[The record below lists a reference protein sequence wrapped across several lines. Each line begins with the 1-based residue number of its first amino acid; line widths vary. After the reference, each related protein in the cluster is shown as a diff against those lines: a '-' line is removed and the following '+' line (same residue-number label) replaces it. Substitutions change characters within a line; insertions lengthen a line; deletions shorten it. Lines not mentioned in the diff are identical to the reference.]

1 MTAESI
7 LFDAAQETKESK
19 WLENYL
25 RDNSCLPQ
33 QGDENEKNRQEAIQ
47 ILEKLTRDWVSSLSH
62 PDEESITLPTLVTF
76 GSYRLRVHRL
86 DSDIDVLGLF
96 PGDVTREDF
105 FSGFLHVLENDE
117 RVSKLLSVKTAFTPI
132 IKFYLNGIHIDML
145 FGKVLD
151 TTKLIELNQRRHD
164 NNNNG
169 EREEYSIEDD
179 DLVGIDE
186 PTVRSLNGVR
196 VTQYIERIASGH
208 IDDFR
213 ICLCA
218 IKQWV
223 S

>member
-1 MTAESI
+1 M
-7 LFDAAQETKESK
+7 
-19 WLENYL
+19 
-25 RDNSCLPQ
+25 
-33 QGDENEKNRQEAIQ
+33 
-47 ILEKLTRDWVSSLSH
+47 EKLTCDWVSSLSH
-62 PDEESITLPTLVTF
+62 HPDDDDNDDEEEEESLIISPTLVTF
-76 GSYRLRVHRL
+76 GSYRLQVHRF

-96 PGDVTREDF
+96 PGYVTRDQF
-105 FSGFLHVLENDE
+105 FSGFLNVLENDK
-117 RVSKLLSVKTAFTPI
+117 RVSKILSVKTAFTPV

-145 FGKVLD
+145 FGKVSD
-151 TTKLIELNQRRHD
+151 TTKLIELNQRRRLDND
-164 NNNNG
+164 NNN
-169 EREEYSIEDD
+169 EREEYTIEDD

-196 VTQYIERIASGH
+196 VTQFIEKIVSSH